1 MKDLTLKIPKLPTRN
16 VLTGAVVNWDDDEMA
31 GLGDTPENLT
41 LAWKDLSVYRKK
53 KTQTS
58 IWRSATYEE
67 VKVLHG
73 VSGVVSSGNLVAL
86 MGSSGAGK
94 TTLLAAISRRDKSAT
109 TGYLMLNGRLA
120 GADLIARI
128 SGFVPQEDLS
138 IEDLTVA
145 EHMEF
150 MARLMM
156 DKRSTATTRSRRVQ
170 QLLGELGISNCTR
183 TKLKALSGGERKRVA
198 LAVQLLNDPP
208 ILFCDEPTTGLD
220 SSAANA
226 VVSRLRRLAI
236 GGKLV
241 VCSVHQPASGVFEL
255 FHQVVLL
262 ANGRIAFHGTI
273 EQADQ
278 FFASLNFKCPVGF
291 NAAEYY
297 VSLLGVQIDKEA
309 ESQERI
315 RRICNEYQRSDIAI
329 SIENRVGDVKDE
341 LEYFNGNVDEK
352 FVGLIISIPYMGH
365 FKELDQRD
373 IQNAE
378 GLLYLTIT
386 ETIFLFIYAVFIT
399 FPHEVPIL
407 LRETASGLYSPLP
420 YYLSK
425 MIFWIPRAII
435 TPICFVT
442 LVFLIAGLQGGI
454 PNWIGFCFVCILCA
468 NYANAYGSFLSAVFD
483 RMETAAL
490 VSVPFELIGTMFSG
504 IYINLASA
512 SPYFYWLKFVSGFY
526 YGLESISII
535 QWDSIE
541 TIDCV
546 SIKGVPC
553 IKTGPDVLRRYGY
566 SESHLWRNC
575 TCLVTMY
582 CIAHFI
588 AFLMVVKRR
597 SFLSATFDK
606 LETAA
611 LFAVPFDL
619 IGIMFSGI
627 YLNLNSV
634 SKYLSWVHYISSFYY
649 GTESVSILQ
658 WDSITEIK
666 CVNIPGIP
674 CIKTGS
680 EVLKRFGYAED
691 HFWRNCIGL
700 GIMYLGFHIIS
711 FIMVVKR
718 SRGTPVY

>member
-1 MKDLTLKIPKLPTRN
+1 MKDLALMIPKLPTRN

-41 LAWKDLSVYRKK
+41 LAWKDLSVYRKR

-73 VSGVVSSGNLVAL
+73 VSGIVSSGNLIAL

-156 DKRSTATTRSRRVQ
+156 DKRSTTSTRSRRVQ
-170 QLLGELGISNCTR
+170 QLLGELGISTCTS

-220 SSAANA
+220 SSAANS

-241 VCSVHQPASGVFEL
+241 ICSVHQPASGVFEL

-278 FFASLNFKCPVGF
+278 FFASLNYKCPVGF

-297 VSLLGVQIDKEA
+297 VSLLGVQTDKEL

-315 RRICNEYQRSDIAI
+315 RRICNEYQRSDIAVA
-329 SIENRVGDVKDE
+329 IENRVGDVKDE
-341 LEYFNGNVDEK
+341 LEYFNGTVDEK
-352 FVGLIISIPYMGH
+352 NLYFERYLTLVKVNYFVQFYWLLWRNILSIKHNKSIWIAEFCLLMFVGLIISIPYMGH
-365 FKELDQRD
+365 FEELDQRD

-399 FPHEVPIL
+399 FPQEVPIL

-425 MIFWIPRAII
+425 MIFWIPRAVIE
-435 TPICFVT
+435 PICFVT
-442 LVFLIAGLQGGI
+442 LVFLVAGLQGGFT
-454 PNWIGFCFVCILCA
+454 NWIGFCFVCILCA
-468 NYANAYGSFLSAVFD
+468 NYANAYGSFLSA
-483 RMETAAL
+483 
-490 VSVPFELIGTMFSG
+490 
-504 IYINLASA
+504 
-512 SPYFYWLKFVSGFY
+512 
-526 YGLESISII
+526 
-535 QWDSIE
+535 
-541 TIDCV
+541 
-546 SIKGVPC
+546 
-553 IKTGPDVLRRYGY
+553 
-566 SESHLWRNC
+566 
-575 TCLVTMY
+575 
-582 CIAHFI
+582 
-588 AFLMVVKRR
+588 
-597 SFLSATFDK
+597 TFDK

-611 LFAVPFDL
+611 LFSVPFDL

-634 SKYLSWVHYISSFYY
+634 SKYFAWVHYISSFYY

-666 CVNIPGIP
+666 CVTAPGIP
-674 CIKTGS
+674 CIKTGTD
-680 EVLKRFGYAED
+680 VLRRYGYAEE
-691 HFWRNCIGL
+691 HFWRNCVGL
-700 GIMYLGFHIIS
+700 AAMYLTYH
-711 FIMVVKR
+711 FIAFTMVIRR

>member
-1 MKDLTLKIPKLPTRN
+1 MKEIGLKLPTRN
-16 VLTGAVVNWDDDEMA
+16 VLTGAVVNWEDDEMA
-31 GLGDTPENLT
+31 GLGDSPENLT

-53 KTQTS
+53 KIQGS
-58 IWRSATYEE
+58 IWKSAVYEE

-73 VSGVVSSGNLVAL
+73 VSGVVTSGNLVAL

-94 TTLLAAISRRDKSAT
+94 TTLLAAISRRDKSAI

-128 SGFVPQEDLS
+128 SGFLPQEDLS
-138 IEDLTVA
+138 IGDLTVN

-156 DKRSTATTRSRRVQ
+156 DRRSIATVRTRRIQ
-170 QLLGELGISNCTR
+170 QLLGELGVANCTR
-183 TKLKALSGGERKRVA
+183 TKLGALSGGERKRVA

-220 SSAANA
+220 SFAANA
-226 VVSRLRRLAI
+226 VVSRLRRLAM

-241 VCSVHQPASGVFEL
+241 ICSVHQPASGVFEL

-262 ANGRIAFHGTI
+262 ANGRIAFHGSI

-278 FFASLNFKCPVGF
+278 FFASLNYKCPVGF

-297 VSLLGVQIDKEA
+297 VSLLGVELDREV
-309 ESQERI
+309 ESRERI
-315 RRICNEYQRSDIAI
+315 RRICNEYQRSDFATA
-329 SIENRVGDVKDE
+329 IENQIGEVKDE
-341 LEYFNGNVDEK
+341 NEYFNGTLDQKNVYFERYLTLVK
-352 FVGLIISIPYMGH
+352 VNYFVQFYWLMWRNILAVKHNNSIWITEFVLLMFVGLIISVPYAGL
-365 FKELDQRD
+365 FNDLDQRD

-399 FPHEVPIL
+399 FPSEVPVL

-425 MIFWIPRAII
+425 MIFWIPRAVIE
-435 TPICFVT
+435 PVCFAS
-442 LVFLIAGLQGGI
+442 LVFCVAGLQGGFI
-454 PNWIGFCFVCILCA
+454 NWLGFCFVCILCA

-483 RMETAAL
+483 KMETAAL

-504 IYINLASA
+504 LYLNLASA
-512 SPYFYWLKFVSGFY
+512 SPYVSWLRYISGFY
-526 YGLESISII
+526 YGIESISIL

-541 TIDCV
+541 TIEC
-546 SIKGVPC
+546 KTPGV
-553 IKTGPDVLRRYGY
+553 
-566 SESHLWRNC
+566 
-575 TCLVTMY
+575 
-582 CIAHFI
+582 
-588 AFLMVVKRR
+588 
-597 SFLSATFDK
+597 
-606 LETAA
+606 
-611 LFAVPFDL
+611 
-619 IGIMFSGI
+619 
-627 YLNLNSV
+627 
-634 SKYLSWVHYISSFYY
+634 
-649 GTESVSILQ
+649 
-658 WDSITEIK
+658 
-666 CVNIPGIP
+666 P

-680 EVLKRFGYAED
+680 EVLRKFGFAEEN
-691 HFWRNCIGL
+691 FWRNCICL
-700 GIMYLGFHIIS
+700 VVMYSVAHFIA
-711 FIMVVKR
+711 FIMVLKR

>member
-1 MKDLTLKIPKLPTRN
+1 MKDYDLKLPTRN
-16 VLTGAVVNWDDDEMA
+16 VLTGAIVNWDDDEM
-31 GLGDTPENLT
+31 GTMGDAPENLT

-73 VSGVVSSGNLVAL
+73 VSGIVSSGNLVAL

-94 TTLLAAISRRDKSAT
+94 TTLLAAISRRDKSAM

-128 SGFVPQEDLS
+128 SGFVPQEDLA

-145 EHMEF
+145 EHMSF

-156 DKRSTATTRSRRVQ
+156 DKRSSKIVRTKRIQ
-170 QLLGELGISNCTR
+170 QLLGELGVMNCTK

-220 SSAANA
+220 SWAASA

-241 VCSVHQPASGVFEL
+241 ICSVHQPASGVFEQ
-255 FHQVVLL
+255 FHQIVFL
-262 ANGRIAFHGTI
+262 ANGRTAFHGTI

-278 FFASLNFKCPVGF
+278 FFASLNYKCPVGF

-297 VSLLGVQIDKEA
+297 VSLLGIKVGKEM
-309 ESQERI
+309 ESRDRI
-315 RRICNEYQRSDIAI
+315 RRICDEYQRSEIASDID
-329 SIENRVGDVKDE
+329 SRVGEVQDE
-341 LEYFNGNVDEK
+341 TEYFNGTLDHKNEYFEK
-352 FVGLIISIPYMGH
+352 YLTLVKVNYFVQFYWLFWRNIQQMKHSSSILIAEFLLFMFVGLIISIPYIGR
-365 FKELDQRD
+365 FQELDQRD
-373 IQNAE
+373 IQNVE

-399 FPHEVPIL
+399 FPNEVPIL
-407 LRETASGLYSPLP
+407 LRETASGLYAPLP

-435 TPICFVT
+435 EPVLFASLIFLSVGLRGGFVGW
-442 LVFLIAGLQGGI
+442 L
-454 PNWIGFCFVCILCA
+454 GFSFVCVLCA

-490 VSVPFELIGTMFSG
+490 VAVPFDLIGTMFSG
-504 IYINLASA
+504 LYLNLASV
-512 SPYFYWLKFVSGFY
+512 SPYFSWLRFVSGFY
-526 YGLESISII
+526 YGVESI
-535 QWDSIE
+535 
-541 TIDCV
+541 
-546 SIKGVPC
+546 
-553 IKTGPDVLRRYGY
+553 
-566 SESHLWRNC
+566 
-575 TCLVTMY
+575 
-582 CIAHFI
+582 
-588 AFLMVVKRR
+588 
-597 SFLSATFDK
+597 
-606 LETAA
+606 
-611 LFAVPFDL
+611 
-619 IGIMFSGI
+619 
-627 YLNLNSV
+627 
-634 SKYLSWVHYISSFYY
+634 
-649 GTESVSILQ
+649 SILQ
-658 WDSITEIK
+658 WDSIESIDCVAIK
-666 CVNIPGIP
+666 GMP
-674 CIKTGS
+674 CIRTGPD
-680 EVLKRFGYAED
+680 VLKRYGFAEE
-691 HFWRNCIGL
+691 HFWRNCSCL
-700 GIMYLGFHIIS
+700 AIMYFVAHIVA

-718 SRGTPVY
+718 SRGAPVY

>member
-1 MKDLTLKIPKLPTRN
+1 MDQNLKVPTRN
-16 VLTGAVVNWDDDEMA
+16 VLTGAIVNWDDDEMSV
-31 GLGDTPENLT
+31 GDSPENLT
-41 LAWKDLSVYRKK
+41 LAWKDLSVYRKR
-53 KTQTS
+53 KTQKS
-58 IWRSATYEE
+58 IWSSAVYEE

-73 VSGVVSSGNLVAL
+73 VNGVVSSGNLVAL

-94 TTLLAAISRRDKSAT
+94 TTLLAAISRRDKSAM

-138 IEDLTVA
+138 IDDLTVT

-156 DKRSTATTRSRRVQ
+156 DKRSNSTMRSKRIE
-170 QLLGELGISNCTR
+170 QLLADLGVSTCKR

-220 SSAANA
+220 SSAASA

-262 ANGRIAFHGTI
+262 ASGRIAFHGTI

-297 VSLLGVQIDKEA
+297 VSLLGIEIDNEQD
-309 ESQERI
+309 SRERI
-315 RRICNEYQRSDIAI
+315 RRICNEYQRSAIA
-329 SIENRVGDVKDE
+329 SEIESQVGDVKDE
-341 LEYFNGNVDEK
+341 AEYFDGTLDGKNLYFERYLTLVKVNYFVQFYWLMWRNIQSIKHNKALWISEFLLLL

-386 ETIFLFIYAVFIT
+386 ETLFLFGYSVFFT
-399 FPHEVPIL
+399 FPGEVPIL
-407 LRETASGLYSPLP
+407 LRESASGLYSPLP

-425 MIFWIPRAII
+425 MIFWIPRAVIE
-435 TPICFVT
+435 PLVYST
-442 LVFLIAGLQGGI
+442 LIFNVAGLTGGLQD
-454 PNWIGFCFVCILCA
+454 WLGFSFITILCA
-468 NYANAYGSFLSAVFD
+468 NYANAYGSFLSSVFD
-483 RMETAAL
+483 KMETAAL
-490 VSVPFELIGTMFSG
+490 VSVPFELVGT
-504 IYINLASA
+504 
-512 SPYFYWLKFVSGFY
+512 
-526 YGLESISII
+526 
-535 QWDSIE
+535 
-541 TIDCV
+541 
-546 SIKGVPC
+546 
-553 IKTGPDVLRRYGY
+553 
-566 SESHLWRNC
+566 
-575 TCLVTMY
+575 
-582 CIAHFI
+582 
-588 AFLMVVKRR
+588 
-597 SFLSATFDK
+597 
-606 LETAA
+606 
-611 LFAVPFDL
+611 
-619 IGIMFSGI
+619 MFSGI
-627 YLNLNSV
+627 YLNLGSV
-634 SKYLSWVHYISSFYY
+634 SPYVAWLKYISAFYY
-649 GTESVSILQ
+649 GVESISILQ
-658 WDSITEIK
+658 WDSIESIA
-666 CVNIPGIP
+666 CVDVKGMP
-674 CIKTGS
+674 CIKTGP
-680 EVLKRFGYAED
+680 EVLKRFGYEEA
-691 HFWRNCIGL
+691 HFWRNCVCL
-700 GIMYLGFHIIS
+700 CIMYCVAHTVA

>member
-1 MKDLTLKIPKLPTRN
+1 MKDFGLKLPTRN
-16 VLTGAVVNWDDDEMA
+16 VLTGAIVNWEDDEIG
-31 GLGDTPENLT
+31 GLGDSPENLT

-58 IWRSATYEE
+58 IWRSPTYEE

-73 VSGVVSSGNLVAL
+73 VSGIVSSGNLVAL

-94 TTLLAAISRRDKSAT
+94 TTLLAAISRRDKSAL

-128 SGFVPQEDLS
+128 SGFLPQEDLA

-156 DKRSTATTRSRRVQ
+156 DKRSTKTIRAKRVQ
-170 QLLGELGISNCTR
+170 QLLGELGVANCVR

-220 SSAANA
+220 SWAASA
-226 VVSRLRRLAI
+226 VVARLRKLAI

-241 VCSVHQPASGVFEL
+241 ICSVHQPASGVFEL

-262 ANGRIAFHGTI
+262 ANGRTAFHGTI
-273 EQADQ
+273 EQADH

-297 VSLLGVQIDKEA
+297 VSLLGVQVDKEM
-309 ESQERI
+309 ESRDRI
-315 RRICNEYQRSDIAI
+315 RRICDEYQRSDIAAEI
-329 SIENRVGDVKDE
+329 DNRVGDVKDE
-341 LEYFNGNVDEK
+341 TEYFDGTADDKNEVFERYLTLVKVNYFVQFYWLMWRNILTIKHNSSIWIAEFVLLM

-365 FKELDQRD
+365 FDELDQRD
-373 IQNAE
+373 IQNVE

-399 FPHEVPIL
+399 FPSEVPIL

-425 MIFWIPRAII
+425 MIFWIPRAVIE
-435 TPICFVT
+435 PILFAS
-442 LVFLIAGLQGGI
+442 LIFSVAGLHGGFTG
-454 PNWIGFCFVCILCA
+454 WLGFAFVCILCA
-468 NYANAYGSFLSAVFD
+468 NYANAYGSFLSASFD

-490 VSVPFELIGTMFSG
+490 FSVPFELIGTMFSG
-504 IYINLASA
+504 IYLNLASVNK
-512 SPYFYWLKFVSGFY
+512 YFSWIRYLSGFY
-526 YGLESISII
+526 YGVESI
-535 QWDSIE
+535 
-541 TIDCV
+541 
-546 SIKGVPC
+546 
-553 IKTGPDVLRRYGY
+553 
-566 SESHLWRNC
+566 
-575 TCLVTMY
+575 
-582 CIAHFI
+582 
-588 AFLMVVKRR
+588 
-597 SFLSATFDK
+597 
-606 LETAA
+606 
-611 LFAVPFDL
+611 
-619 IGIMFSGI
+619 
-627 YLNLNSV
+627 
-634 SKYLSWVHYISSFYY
+634 
-649 GTESVSILQ
+649 SILQ
-658 WDSITEIK
+658 WDSIESIK
-666 CVNIPGIP
+666 CVNIPGMP
-674 CIKTGS
+674 CIKTGP
-680 EVLKRFGYAED
+680 EVLARFGYKEE
-691 HFWRNCIGL
+691 HFWRNCSCL
-700 GIMYLGFHIIS
+700 AIMYCVAHFVA
-711 FIMVVKR
+711 FIMVLKR

>member
-1 MKDLTLKIPKLPTRN
+1 MKASDLKVPTRN
-16 VLTGAVVNWDDDEMA
+16 ILTGTVVNWEDDEMA

-53 KTQTS
+53 KYQTS
-58 IWRSATYEE
+58 IWRSPTYEE

-94 TTLLAAISRRDKSAT
+94 TTLLAAISRRDKSAMS
-109 TGYLMLNGRLA
+109 GYLMLNGRLA

-128 SGFVPQEDLS
+128 SGFAPQEDLA
-138 IEDLTVA
+138 IGDLSVA
-145 EHMEF
+145 EHMEL

-156 DKRSTATTRSRRVQ
+156 DKRATAIARSKRIQ
-170 QLLGELGISNCTR
+170 QLLGDLGVVSCTQ

-220 SSAANA
+220 SSAASA

-241 VCSVHQPASGVFEL
+241 ICSVHQPASGVFEL

-297 VSLLGVQIDKEA
+297 VTLLGVDVEKEM
-309 ESQERI
+309 ESRDRI
-315 RRICNEYQRSDIAI
+315 RRICNEYQRSHYAAAI
-329 SIENRVGDVKDE
+329 ESRVGDVKDE
-341 LEYFNGNVDEK
+341 MEYFNGDIDEK
-352 FVGLIISIPYMGH
+352 NVYFERYLTLVKVNYFVQFYWLMWRNILSIKHNKSIWIAEFVLLMFVGLVISIPYHGH
-365 FKELDQRD
+365 FEELDQRD

-378 GLLYLTIT
+378 GLLYLMIT

-399 FPHEVPIL
+399 FPSEVPVL

-420 YYLSK
+420 YYLAK
-425 MIFWIPRAII
+425 IIFWIPRAVIE
-435 TPICFVT
+435 PVLFVT
-442 LVFLIAGLQGGI
+442 LVFNVAGLQGGFM
-454 PNWIGFCFVCILCA
+454 NWLGMCFVCILCA

-483 RMETAAL
+483 KMETAAL
-490 VSVPFELIGTMFSG
+490 VSVPFDLIGTMFSG
-504 IYINLASA
+504 IYLNLGSA
-512 SPYFYWLKFVSGFY
+512 SRYISWLKYVSAFY
-526 YGLESISII
+526 YGVETISII
-535 QWDSIE
+535 QWNSIE
-541 TIDCV
+541 TINCV
-546 SIKGVPC
+546 SIKGMPC
-553 IKTGPDVLRRYGY
+553 IKTGADVLRRYGFM
-566 SESHLWRNC
+566 E
-575 TCLVTMY
+575 
-582 CIAHFI
+582 
-588 AFLMVVKRR
+588 
-597 SFLSATFDK
+597 
-606 LETAA
+606 E
-611 LFAVPFDL
+611 
-619 IGIMFSGI
+619 
-627 YLNLNSV
+627 
-634 SKYLSWVHYISSFYY
+634 
-649 GTESVSILQ
+649 
-658 WDSITEIK
+658 
-666 CVNIPGIP
+666 
-674 CIKTGS
+674 
-680 EVLKRFGYAED
+680 
-691 HFWRNCIGL
+691 HFWRNCVCL
-700 GIMYLGFHIIS
+700 MVMYFVAHLIA

>member
-1 MKDLTLKIPKLPTRN
+1 MKKSGLTLPTRN

-31 GLGDTPENLT
+31 GLGDNPENLT

-53 KTQTS
+53 KHQPS
-58 IWRSATYEE
+58 IWKSATYEE

-138 IEDLTVA
+138 IGDLTVT

-150 MARLMM
+150 KARLMM
-156 DKRSTATTRSRRVQ
+156 DKRSSAAVRTRRIQ
-170 QLLGELGISNCTR
+170 QLLGELGVTNCTR

-220 SSAANA
+220 SFAASA
-226 VVSRLRRLAI
+226 VVGRLRRLAI

-241 VCSVHQPASGVFEL
+241 ICSVHQPASGVFEL

-278 FFASLNFKCPVGF
+278 FFASLNYKCPLGF

-297 VSLLGVQIDKEA
+297 VSLLGIETDKEV
-309 ESQERI
+309 ESRERI
-315 RRICNEYQRSDIAI
+315 RRICNEYQRSQFATA
-329 SIENRVGDVKDE
+329 IENQIGDIKDE
-341 LEYFNGNVDEK
+341 HEYFNGTVDEK
-352 FVGLIISIPYMGH
+352 NAYFERYLTLVKVNYFVQFYWLLWRNILAVKHNSSTWIAEFFLLMFVGVIISVPYAGL
-365 FKELDQRD
+365 FESLDQRD

-386 ETIFLFIYAVFIT
+386 ETIFLSIYAVFIT
-399 FPHEVPIL
+399 FPSEVPIL

-425 MIFWIPRAII
+425 MVFWIPRAVIE
-435 TPICFVT
+435 PILFAS
-442 LVFLIAGLQGGI
+442 LVFYVAGLQGGFV
-454 PNWIGFCFVCILCA
+454 NWLGFCFVCVLCS
-468 NYANAYGSFLSAVFD
+468 NYANAYGSFLSSVFD
-483 RMETAAL
+483 KMETAAL

-504 IYINLASA
+504 VYLNLASA
-512 SPYFYWLKFVSGFY
+512 LPYVSWLRFVSGFY
-526 YGLESISII
+526 YGVESISIL

-541 TIDCV
+541 TIEC
-546 SIKGVPC
+546 KTPGVPC
-553 IKTGPDVLRRYGY
+553 IKTGPEVLRKYGFG
-566 SESHLWRNC
+566 EENFWRNC
-575 TCLVTMY
+575 VCLVLMY
-582 CIAHFI
+582 FVAHFI
-588 AFLMVVKRR
+588 A
-597 SFLSATFDK
+597 
-606 LETAA
+606 
-611 LFAVPFDL
+611 
-619 IGIMFSGI
+619 
-627 YLNLNSV
+627 
-634 SKYLSWVHYISSFYY
+634 
-649 GTESVSILQ
+649 
-658 WDSITEIK
+658 
-666 CVNIPGIP
+666 
-674 CIKTGS
+674 
-680 EVLKRFGYAED
+680 
-691 HFWRNCIGL
+691 
-700 GIMYLGFHIIS
+700 

>member
-1 MKDLTLKIPKLPTRN
+1 MKDTELKLPTRN
-16 VLTGAVVNWDDDEMA
+16 VLTGAVVNWEDDE
-31 GLGDTPENLT
+31 LGFGDSPSHLT

-58 IWRSATYEE
+58 IWRSPVYEE
-67 VKVLHG
+67 IRVLHG
-73 VSGVVSSGNLVAL
+73 VNGIVSSGNLVAL

-94 TTLLAAISRRDKSAT
+94 TTLLAAISRRDKSAM

-120 GADLIARI
+120 GADLISRI
-128 SGFVPQEDLS
+128 SGFVPQEDLA

-156 DKRSTATTRSRRVQ
+156 DKRSTKLVRARRVQ
-170 QLLGELGISNCTR
+170 LLLSELGVNNCEK

-220 SSAANA
+220 SWAAAA
-226 VVSRLRRLAI
+226 VVSRLRKLAI

-262 ANGRIAFHGTI
+262 ANGRIAFHGSI

-278 FFASLNFKCPVGF
+278 FFASLNYKCPLGF
-291 NAAEYY
+291 NAAEYFI
-297 VSLLGVQIDKEA
+297 SLLGIQVDKEM
-309 ESQERI
+309 ESRDRI
-315 RRICNEYQRSDIAI
+315 RKICDEYSRSDIAAEI
-329 SIENRVGDVKDE
+329 DSKVGMVKDE
-341 LEYFNGNVDEK
+341 TEYFNGETDEK
-352 FVGLIISIPYMGH
+352 DQYFERYITLVKVNYFVQFYWLMWRNLQALKHNYSIWVAEFLLLMFVGLIISVPYNGH
-365 FKELDQRD
+365 FEQLDQRD
-373 IQNAE
+373 IQNVE

-399 FPHEVPIL
+399 FPSEVPIL

-425 MIFWIPRAII
+425 MIFWIPRAVIEPTI
-435 TPICFVT
+435 FTT
-442 LVFLIAGLQGGI
+442 LVFLVAGLHGGFMG
-454 PNWIGFCFVCILCA
+454 WLGFNFVCILCA
-468 NYANAYGSFLSAVFD
+468 NYANAYGSFLSSTFNS
-483 RMETAAL
+483 METAAL

-504 IYINLASA
+504 LYLNLGSV
-512 SPYFYWLKFVSGFY
+512 SPYLSWLKYVSGFY
-526 YGLESISII
+526 YGVESISIL

-546 SIKGVPC
+546 KIPGMPC
-553 IKTGPDVLRRYGY
+553 IKTGPEVLNRFGFA
-566 SESHLWRNC
+566 EEHFWRNC
-575 TCLVTMY
+575 LCLFSMY

-588 AFLMVVKRR
+588 AFLMV
-597 SFLSATFDK
+597 F
-606 LETAA
+606 
-611 LFAVPFDL
+611 
-619 IGIMFSGI
+619 
-627 YLNLNSV
+627 
-634 SKYLSWVHYISSFYY
+634 
-649 GTESVSILQ
+649 
-658 WDSITEIK
+658 
-666 CVNIPGIP
+666 
-674 CIKTGS
+674 
-680 EVLKRFGYAED
+680 
-691 HFWRNCIGL
+691 
-700 GIMYLGFHIIS
+700 
-711 FIMVVKR
+711 KR

>member
-1 MKDLTLKIPKLPTRN
+1 MKESGLKLPTRN
-16 VLTGAVVNWDDDEMA
+16 VLTGAVVNWEDDEMA
-31 GLGDTPENLT
+31 GLGDNPENLT
-41 LAWKDLSVYRKK
+41 LSWKDLSVYRKK
-53 KTQTS
+53 KHQTS
-58 IWRSATYEE
+58 IWRSAVYEE

-94 TTLLAAISRRDKSAT
+94 TTLLAAISRRDKSAM

-138 IEDLTVA
+138 IGDLTVS

-156 DKRSTATTRSRRVQ
+156 DKRSSAPARARRVQ
-170 QLLGELGISNCTR
+170 QLLGELGVVNCTR

-220 SSAANA
+220 SSAASA

-241 VCSVHQPASGVFEL
+241 ICSVHQPASGVFEL

-278 FFASLNFKCPVGF
+278 FFASLNYKCPVGF

-297 VSLLGVQIDKEA
+297 VSLLGVEVDKEM
-309 ESQERI
+309 ESRDRI
-315 RRICNEYQRSDIAI
+315 RRICNEYQRSEFATA
-329 SIENRVGDVKDE
+329 IENRVGDVKDE
-341 LEYFNGNVDEK
+341 IEYFNGTSDEK
-352 FVGLIISIPYMGH
+352 NVYFERYLTLVKVNYFVQFYWLMWRNILAVKHNSTIWIAEFLLLMFVGLIISVPYAGH
-365 FKELDQRD
+365 FKDLDQRD

-399 FPHEVPIL
+399 FPSEVPVL
-407 LRETASGLYSPLP
+407 LRETASGLYAPLP

-425 MIFWIPRAII
+425 VIFWIPRAVIE
-435 TPICFVT
+435 PILFVS
-442 LVFLIAGLQGGI
+442 LIFCVAGLQGGFM
-454 PNWIGFCFVCILCA
+454 NWLGFCFVCILCA

-483 RMETAAL
+483 KMETAAL
-490 VSVPFELIGTMFSG
+490 VSVPFDLVGTMFSG
-504 IYINLASA
+504 IYLNLASA
-512 SPYFYWLKFVSGFY
+512 SPYVSWLRYVSGFY
-526 YGLESISII
+526 YGVESISIL

-541 TIDCV
+541 TIECKT
-546 SIKGVPC
+546 KGVPC
-553 IKTGPDVLRRYGY
+553 IKTGPEVLRKFG
-566 SESHLWRNC
+566 
-575 TCLVTMY
+575 
-582 CIAHFI
+582 
-588 AFLMVVKRR
+588 
-597 SFLSATFDK
+597 
-606 LETAA
+606 
-611 LFAVPFDL
+611 FAEE
-619 IGIMFSGI
+619 
-627 YLNLNSV
+627 N
-634 SKYLSWVHYISSFYY
+634 
-649 GTESVSILQ
+649 
-658 WDSITEIK
+658 
-666 CVNIPGIP
+666 
-674 CIKTGS
+674 
-680 EVLKRFGYAED
+680 
-691 HFWRNCIGL
+691 FWRNCVCL
-700 GIMYLGFHIIS
+700 FIMYSVAHIVA
-711 FIMVVKR
+711 FIMVIKR